1 MFTFLLIYFVEIR
14 VSKNLYRARR
24 LGAKTKTHGV
34 ILFSKLV
41 VIRRISYDAR
51 CASNLTVLI
60 YNFYKYCAVLFYSI
74 NHVFV

>member
-41 VIRRISYDAR
+41 VIRRISYDA
-51 CASNLTVLI
+51 SNLTVLI
-60 YNFYKYCAVLFYSI
+60 YNFYKYCAVLFYST